1 MSYVLPG
8 RCGSHARFQ
17 PCVRSLKCPAI
28 PNHSRAAPWLLLT
41 PHPVKVRGFGLRRKP
56 ARCNY
61 GIHFSKSFGAIS
73 FPTLCASNRAAPS
86 VTCPRT

>member
-1 MSYVLPG
+1 MRAEFEMS
-8 RCGSHARFQ
+8 SHTESFTCRT
-17 PCVRSLKCPAI
+17 L
-28 PNHSRAAPWLLLT
+28 APID